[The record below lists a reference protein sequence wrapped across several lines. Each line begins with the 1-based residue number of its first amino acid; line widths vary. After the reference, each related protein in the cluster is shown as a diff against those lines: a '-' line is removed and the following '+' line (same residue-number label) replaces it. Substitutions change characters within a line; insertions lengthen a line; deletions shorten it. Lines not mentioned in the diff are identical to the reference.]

1 MAHPPPVLLIPVYN
15 DWASC
20 SVLLDRLDENFLA
33 ASRTLSVVLIND
45 DSPVPPQEE
54 FARRPYRAIESISI
68 LHLRINL
75 SHQRAI
81 AVGLC
86 HLVDS
91 AQTNPILIMD
101 SDGEDTPSDT
111 IRLLDRFE
119 ELGCTTAV
127 FAQRTRRSENW
138 SFRLG
143 YFLYRTLHLILTGI
157 PVQMGNF
164 SVIAPSQASRLVL
177 TPSLWNHYAAAA
189 LHHKLSLFLLP
200 THRGHRYFGSSSMN
214 TVSLVTHGLSA
225 ISVFA
230 ERVVVRILIGVMTA
244 GILLVLALL
253 GIIALRLFTSLPIP
267 GWTSTV
273 SGMLLLLLA
282 QLATAAGV
290 LVFFLLSSRGV
301 APVIP
306 LRDYKLFFS
315 HLEQR
320 GSSHL

>member
-1 MAHPPPVLLIPVYN
+1 MPHPPPIALIPVYN

-20 SVLLDRLDENFLA
+20 SILLQRLDEHFLA
-33 ASRTLSVVLIND
+33 SSRTLSVVLIND
-45 DSPVPPQEE
+45 DSPIPPPVE
-54 FARRPYRAIESISI
+54 FARGPYRAIHSLSI
-68 LHLRINL
+68 LHLKINL

-86 HLVDS
+86 HLVEL
-91 AQTNPILIMD
+91 AQPNPILIMD
-101 SDGEDTPSDT
+101 SDGEDNPSDT
-111 IRLLDRFE
+111 IRLLNRFE
-119 ELGCTTAV
+119 ELGGTTAV
-127 FAQRTRRSENW
+127 FAQRTRRSESR
-138 SFRLG
+138 SFRFG
-143 YFLYRTLHLILTGI
+143 YSLYRTLHLILTGI

-164 SVIAPSQASRLVL
+164 SVIAFSQAARLAL
-177 TPSLWNHYAAAA
+177 TPSLWNHYAASA
-189 LHHKLSLFLLP
+189 LHHKLSLALLP
-200 THRGHRYFGSSSMN
+200 THRGQRYFGSSSMN

-230 ERVVVRILIGVMTA
+230 ERVVVRILIAVILA
-244 GILLVLALL
+244 GLLLVLLL
-253 GIIALRLFTSLPIP
+253 FGIIALKLFTLLPIP
-267 GWTSTV
+267 GWASMV
-273 SGMLLLLLA
+273 SGLLLLMLT

-320 GSSHL
+320 GSLQS

>member
-1 MAHPPPVLLIPVYN
+1 MAHLTPVLLIPVYN

-20 SVLLDRLDENFLA
+20 SVLLEKLDENFLA
-33 ASRTLSVVLIND
+33 ASRTLTVVLIND
-45 DSPVPPQEE
+45 DSPVPPPEE
-54 FARRPYRAIESISI
+54 FARRSYRAIESISI

-91 AQTNPILIMD
+91 AQANPILIMD
-101 SDGEDTPSDT
+101 SDGEDTPADS

-119 ELGCTTAV
+119 ELGGATAV

-164 SVIAPSQASRLVL
+164 SIIAPSQAARLVL
-177 TPSLWNHYAAAA
+177 TSSLWNHYAAAA
-189 LHHKLSLFLLP
+189 LHHKLALFLLP
-200 THRGHRYFGSSSMN
+200 THRGHRYFGASSMN

-230 ERVVVRILIGVMTA
+230 ERVVVRILIGVITA
-244 GILLVLALL
+244 GVLLVLALL
-253 GIIALRLFTSLPIP
+253 GVVTLRLFTQLPIP

-273 SGMLLLLLA
+273 SGLLLLLLA

-301 APVIP
+301 ASVIP

-320 GSSHL
+320 GS